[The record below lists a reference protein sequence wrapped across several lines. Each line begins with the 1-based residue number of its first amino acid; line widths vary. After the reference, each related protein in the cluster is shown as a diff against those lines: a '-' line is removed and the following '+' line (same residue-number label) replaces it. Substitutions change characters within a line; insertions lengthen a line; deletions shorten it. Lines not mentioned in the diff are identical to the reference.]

1 VGTANTLYRSR
12 DNVHT
17 QLASGDSSQEN
28 LRAGPQGPYGQVLY
42 IVWGKYFPNHI
53 PSNRDYADEHI
64 TDYEFITVSQ
74 SRTLNLHYSM
84 NHIMHAVKTLYN
96 RGVAGKLRN
105 CEIDNV

>member
-1 VGTANTLYRSR
+1 MNS
-12 DNVHT
+12 
-17 QLASGDSSQEN
+17 
-28 LRAGPQGPYGQVLY
+28 
-42 IVWGKYFPNHI
+42 
-53 PSNRDYADEHI
+53 
-64 TDYEFITVSQ
+64 SQ